1 MMTKK
6 RYFILPIIILG
17 LAYLGLWP
25 IDVDPVAWQAA
36 KDKGYTGVFQKNQ
49 NLQYPE
55 KLSLQGFTG
64 PEDIAID
71 SQGRIYAA
79 TNQGIVRMD
88 AEGLN
93 PELWAVTG
101 GRPLGI
107 DFDLQSN
114 LIVADGYI
122 GLVSISPLA
131 ETTLLTN
138 SANGLEI
145 GFADDVDVA
154 DNGMI
159 YFSDASTKFKPKHY
173 KDVLKASELDV
184 LEHGSH
190 GRLLR
195 YNPKTKQ
202 TDTLIKGLN
211 FANGVT
217 LAHDQS
223 YVLVNDMGSYRVLKY
238 WIKGDKKGQYEVIID
253 NLPGFPDN
261 VTTGL
266 DNRFWISLIKPRNKD
281 LDSLSNYPFLRK
293 IATRLLPIYHPK
305 VDPYAHIIAID
316 GTGVVLQNLQNS
328 QPNYTE
334 ITSVRETEKYLY
346 LGSLVEESIGRLE
359 F

>member
-1 MMTKK
+1 MKTKK
-6 RYFILPIIILG
+6 RYFILTIIILWIG
-17 LAYLGLWP
+17 YLIFWP
-25 IDVDPVAWQAA
+25 IDVEPVTWQAPE
-36 KDKGYTGVFQKNQ
+36 DKGYTGVFQKNQ
-49 NLQYPE
+49 NLQNPE

-79 TNQGIVRMD
+79 TQQGIVRMD
-88 AEGLN
+88 AGGLN
-93 PELWAVTG
+93 PELWAETG

-107 DFDLQSN
+107 DFDLDGN
-114 LIVADGYI
+114 LIVADGYK
-122 GLVSISPLA
+122 GLISISPLA
-131 ETTLLTN
+131 EITLLTS
-138 SANGLEI
+138 SADDISI

-154 DNGMI
+154 ENGMI
-159 YFSDASTKFKPKHY
+159 YFSDASTKFKPKEY
-173 KDVLKASELDV
+173 QDVLKASEFDV
-184 LEHGSH
+184 LEHGGH

-195 YNPKTKQ
+195 YNPKTNQ

-211 FANGVT
+211 FANGVA

-238 WIKGDKKGQYEVIID
+238 WIKSDKKGQYEVIID

-261 VTTGL
+261 ITTGL
-266 DNRFWISLIKPRNKD
+266 DNRFWISLINPRNKD
-281 LDSLSNYPFLRK
+281 LDRLSNYPFLRK
-293 IATRLLPIYHPK
+293 VATRLLPIYHPK
-305 VDPYAHIIAID
+305 VDPYAHVIAIN
-316 GTGVVLQNLQNS
+316 GEGSVLQNLQNS

-346 LGSLVEESIGRLE
+346 FGSLVEGSIGRLE